1 MEIAVSVKNIIKKYK
16 LYEDK
21 WGPVKEIVMKKN
33 LHKEFLALNNVSL
46 DFPKGESIG
55 VLGKN
60 GSGKSTL
67 LKIITG
73 ITDPT
78 SGSVQVNGSLVFLD
92 VSSGIDPE
100 LSGYENIFMKG
111 TLLGYT
117 KEEMMSKVEDIIEFS
132 ELGEFINQPV
142 KNYSSG
148 MRSKLGFAI
157 SVNVDPDILI
167 VDEALAVGDSMF
179 RKKCMDKM
187 NEFKDLGKTIIFVS
201 HDHNAV
207 ESFCS
212 KAAWIHEGN
221 LITYGESKQVSSY
234 YHSFMSGRKTMEEIK
249 MELNYHHSL
258 QTAELK
264 NREGQLS
271 IELSGYVFNDEESE
285 IKDWYFVTQNARTK
299 EIRRYLLNRVNKGQD
314 RGKFTFS
321 LPLFEDKLYYSP
333 GQFTFEVGHLNNE
346 GKLVSFPI
354 WSEDVDFLSEPE
366 VNHKMKYELLIYN
379 QSLIMKIFNIDKL
392 EEQVNRIYYEEN
404 AFIVDGVAFVRG
416 YETPTANEVDAELYL
431 VHKETFD
438 YKIFPITFT
447 ATEEITE
454 NQSFNPL
461 GKNYTYSRFISKIDL
476 SELSEGEY
484 ECKIRYSMNRD
495 PLHEIINQVWAS
507 KNDQYDLNEY
517 QVNGKSIQILT
528 KSKHLYI
535 NVSA

>member
-285 IKDWYFVTQNARTK
+285 IKDWYFVTRNARTK

-321 LPLFEDKLYYSP
+321 LPLFEDKFYYSP

-346 GKLVSFPI
+346 GKLLSFPI
-354 WSEDVDFLSEPE
+354 WSEDVDFLSETE
-366 VNHKMKYELLIYN
+366 VNHKMKYELLNYN

-404 AFIVDGVAFVRG
+404 VLIVDGVAFVRG
-416 YETPTANEVDAELYL
+416 YETPTANVVDAELYL

-438 YKIFPITFT
+438 YKIFPITFI

>member
-21 WGPVKEIVMKKN
+21 WGPVKEILLKKN

-78 SGSVQVNGSLVFLD
+78 SGSVEVNGSLVFLD

-117 KEEMMSKVEDIIEFS
+117 KEEMMSKVDDIIEFS

-179 RKKCMDKM
+179 RQKCMDKM

-258 QTAELK
+258 ETAELK
-264 NREGQLS
+264 NNAGQLS
-271 IELSGYVFNDEESE
+271 IELSGYVYNDEENQ

-299 EIRRYLLNRVNKGQD
+299 EKKKYLLNRMADGQVK
-314 RGKFTFS
+314 GKFTIS
-321 LPLFEDKLYYSP
+321 LPIFEDLLFYSP
-333 GQFTFEVGHLNNE
+333 GQFTFEVGHLNND

-354 WSEDVDFLSEPE
+354 WSENVDFISEPE
-366 VNHKMKYELLIYN
+366 INHQFKYELLNYN

-392 EEQVNRIYYEEN
+392 EEQVNRIYFEGNYLM
-404 AFIVDGVAFVRG
+404 IDGVAFVRG
-416 YETPTANEVDAELYL
+416 YETPSGNEVDGELYL
-431 VHKETFD
+431 VHKETFE
-438 YKIFPITFT
+438 YKNFPITFK

-461 GKNYTYSRFISKIDL
+461 GKNYTYSRFISKVDL

-495 PLHEIINQVWAS
+495 PLHVIINQVWAS

-517 QVNGKSIQILT
+517 QVNDKSIQIVT

-535 NVSA
+535 IVSA

>member
-285 IKDWYFVTQNARTK
+285 IKDWYFVTRNARTK

-321 LPLFEDKLYYSP
+321 LPLFEDKFYYSP

-346 GKLVSFPI
+346 GKLLSFPI
-354 WSEDVDFLSEPE
+354 WSEDVDFLSETE
-366 VNHKMKYELLIYN
+366 VNHKMKYELLNYN

-404 AFIVDGVAFVRG
+404 VLIVDGVAFVRG

-438 YKIFPITFT
+438 YKIFPITFI